1 MDMPRWSQSMFIA
14 ASTADLYAMVSDVT
28 RMGEWSPVCRS
39 CQWDE
44 DSAAAEGGAA
54 AVGAWFTGHNV
65 DEGREWDTHCEVIA
79 ADPGREFA
87 FAVAGTFVRWTY
99 SFVAASE
106 GGRDGTTLTETWEP
120 QPDLLAF
127 YAQQYGADQVQTVL
141 AARTAT
147 AKVGIAATLA
157 AIKAAAERD

>member
-1 MDMPRWSQSMFIA
+1 MVIA
-14 ASTADLYAMVSDVT
+14 ASTGDLYAMVSDVT

-39 CQWDE
+39 CEWDTG
-44 DSAAAEGGAA
+44 AAAEGSAA
-54 AVGAWFTGHNV
+54 AIVGAWFTGHNV

-99 SFVAASE
+99 TFEPTVVAGSE
-106 GGRDGTTLTETWEP
+106 GGRVGTALTETWEP

-127 YAQQYGADQVQTVL
+127 YALQYGEDQVQAVL
-141 AARTAT
+141 DARAAT
-147 AKVGIAATLA
+147 AKAGIAATLA
-157 AIKAAAERD
+157 AIKAAAEAA